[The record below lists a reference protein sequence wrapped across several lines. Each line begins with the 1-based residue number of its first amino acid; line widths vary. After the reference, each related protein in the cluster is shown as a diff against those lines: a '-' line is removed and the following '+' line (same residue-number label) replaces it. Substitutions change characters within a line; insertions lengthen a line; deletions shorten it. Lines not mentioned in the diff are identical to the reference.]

1 MKEYLLNWLKEHKEL
16 IGLFRFDTEQPG
28 NLGSNRQLY
37 NTLKNE
43 LNIEIERKEFFGLV
57 KLYNEKGNIDEAFCI
72 ICNKLCKCKSDYSFF
87 NTCCKDCGR
96 KAGAITNSKNYM
108 NKTVD
113 EKEAIKA
120 KRRETNLKK
129 YGATTNL
136 QSKDTIEKRIERYG
150 ANTPFAS
157 KETRDKI
164 IKSNKEKHNGLANSY
179 QWEETKNKIKQTK
192 FDRYG
197 DAEYR
202 NREKIEE
209 TCLAKYGTKSYMGT
223 TEFKEKAKEACL
235 NQYGVDH
242 FMKVPEIV
250 NKLKEKNQAKYG
262 RDWYM
267 GSDRFK
273 EQAKEW
279 CLNTYGVEYNCQRK
293 DIRDKSKAKSKLNT
307 QWKEYLELE
316 EEEFSIKNYSYDFKK
331 DNILIE
337 INPTITHNSTMS
349 IFKDDKPKDCLYHQN
364 KSKLA
369 KENGYR
375 CIHVWDWDEPLKIKL
390 LLSNK
395 TKIYARSCKI
405 KEITKEE
412 CNIFLNSYHIQN
424 TCRGQDIRLGLY
436 YEDELVEL
444 ITFGKPRYNKA
455 YEYEL
460 LRLCTK
466 PENIII
472 GGTERLFKY
481 FIEKYSPS
489 SIISYCDMSKFSG
502 EVYLRL
508 GFTLEKEGKPS
519 KHWYNIKTKQ
529 HFTDNLLRQQG
540 ADRLIGTSLGKG
552 TNNEQIMVENKFLE
566 VWDCGQ
572 NTYIWHK

>member
-1 MKEYLLNWLKEHKEL
+1 MKEYLLNWLKVHKEL
-16 IGLFRFDTEQPG
+16 ISLFRFDTEQPG
-28 NLGSNRQLY
+28 NLGSNRSLY

-43 LNIEIERKEFFGLV
+43 LDIAIERKEFFGLV

-72 ICNKLCKCKSDYSFF
+72 ICNKLCKCKSNYSFF

-96 KAGAITNSKNYM
+96 KVGAITNSKNYM
-108 NKTVD
+108 NKTVN

-120 KRRETNLKK
+120 KRRATNLKK
-129 YGATTNL
+129 YGASTNL
-136 QSKDTIEKRIERYG
+136 QSKDVIEKRIERYG

-157 KETRDKI
+157 KETRDRI
-164 IKSNKEKHNGLANSY
+164 AENNKEKHNGLANSY

-192 FDRYG
+192 LDRYG

-209 TCLAKYGTKSYMGT
+209 TCLAKYGTKSYMST
-223 TEFKEKAKEACL
+223 TEFKEKAKEVCL
-235 NQYGVDH
+235 KEYGVDH
-242 FMKVPEIV
+242 FMKVPKII
-250 NKLKEKNQAKYG
+250 NKLKEKNHAKYG

-267 GSDRFK
+267 GSEKFK

-293 DIRDKSKAKSKLNT
+293 DVRDKSKAKSKLNT

-337 INPTITHNSTMS
+337 VNPTITHNSTIS
-349 IFKDDKPKDCLYHQN
+349 IFKDDTPKDPLYHQN

-369 KENGYR
+369 KENGYH
-375 CIHVWDWDEPLKIKL
+375 CIHIWDWDEPIKIKML
-390 LLSNK
+390 LHDK

-412 CNIFLNSYHIQN
+412 CNVFLNSYHIQN

-436 YEDELVEL
+436 HEEELIEV
-444 ITFGKPRYNKA
+444 ITFGKPRYNKV

-466 PENIII
+466 PENIIV

-489 SIISYCDMSKFSG
+489 SIISYCDASKFSG

-529 HFTDNLLRQQG
+529 HFTDNLLRQHG

-552 TNNEQIMVENKFLE
+552 TNNEQIIVENKFLE